1 MVMGVEISNTVS
13 EEFSFEKEKAVAK
26 KYAQR
31 FQWEMILIGVGQAC
45 VWLCLWP
52 LVINEIIPLWSGF
65 IIASF
70 CACMSYLPS
79 HEAQHGNYS
88 RGDPKKRWIDAF
100 VGNFTLITLIYPYE
114 ILRVTHMKHH
124 AYTNHDHKDPDFLT
138 SNAKSVAELILVS
151 LNGAST
157 EYEKAKEMHS
167 NDAAFQKGFEKGT
180 KVALAYRAILMLLV
194 FVFPLQTLFLWWL
207 PAKIG
212 TAYTQIFFSYYP
224 HIGTEIGRYK
234 DTRFWQHWMPRY
246 LNHSMQLHFVHH
258 LHPNIGHY
266 DEPKAI
272 EELKPFLIARGVPGA
287 EEIPDRVTYNP
298 LVKI

>member
-31 FQWEMILIGVGQAC
+31 FQWEMILIGIGQAC
-45 VWLCLWP
+45 VWLSLWP
-52 LVINEIIPLWSGF
+52 LVMFGIIPLWLGF
-65 IIASF
+65 VVACF
-70 CACMSYLPS
+70 CACMAYLPS

-88 RGDPKKRWIDAF
+88 RGDPKKRWIDAL
-100 VGNFTLITLIYPYE
+100 VGHITLITVMFPYE

-138 SNAKSVAELILVS
+138 SNAKSVKEVILLS
-151 LNGAST
+151 LDGTSPD
-157 EYEKAKEMHS
+157 YQKYKEVYS
-167 NDAAFQKGFEKGT
+167 SDAAFQKAFEKGV
-180 KVALAYRAILMLLV
+180 KVSLAYRLTLMSLV
-194 FVFPLQTLFLWWL
+194 FLFPLQTLLLWWL

-212 TAYTQIFFSYYP
+212 VLYTTLFFSYYP

-234 DTRFWQHWMPRY
+234 NTRFWQHWMPRY